1 LDEDGKT
8 EVQAIRSGSKSFTR
22 IGLALLASCSQALM
36 NAPVASSDLNYFLRR
51 IEACVGGLR
60 KKFAEYMRSSA
71 QVRKLEHILLLTGL
85 VFLAVWMAAQFHQ
98 IVGSKAA
105 IARFE
110 SESKKTGTSVAPFPD
125 PDLSS
130 PVDFSLWSPG
140 RVTAYKDS
148 LAQKSD
154 APLAILRISKIHLE
168 VPVFNDTDDLT
179 LNRGV
184 GRILGTGQI
193 GKPGNLGIAG
203 HRDGF
208 FRGLQ
213 NIGPGDSIEIV
224 QHEKTDKY
232 VVSEIRIV
240 TPEDVHVLDP
250 TPKPTLTLVTC
261 FPFYFVGHA
270 PKRYIVTAVLAST
283 DGSDLSGDGVGISK
297 GKNTN

>member
-1 LDEDGKT
+1 MDGC
-8 EVQAIRSGSKSFTR
+8 G
-22 IGLALLASCSQALM
+22 
-36 NAPVASSDLNYFLRR
+36 
-51 IEACVGGLR
+51 
-60 KKFAEYMRSSA
+60 
-71 QVRKLEHILLLTGL
+71 
-85 VFLAVWMAAQFHQ
+85 LAVWMAAQFHQ
-98 IVGSKAA
+98 IIGSKAA

-125 PDLSS
+125 PDLST

-213 NIGPGDSIEIV
+213 NIGPSDSIEIV

-240 TPEDVHVLDP
+240 TPEDIHVLDP